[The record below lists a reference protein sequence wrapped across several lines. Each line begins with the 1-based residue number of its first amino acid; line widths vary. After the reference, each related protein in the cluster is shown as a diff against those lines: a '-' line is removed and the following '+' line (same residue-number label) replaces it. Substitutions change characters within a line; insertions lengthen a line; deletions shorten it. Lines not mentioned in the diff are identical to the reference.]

1 MTQSGEAP
9 RAPGLLVPI
18 GGAEAGS
25 GEPLILGRFVYVAG
39 GAGAELI
46 VIPTGSSD
54 AETGER
60 YRALFGRLGAR
71 MVHVVDPAGRREADD
86 SDAVELI
93 RHASGIFI
101 TGGDQY
107 RLATRLRGTAI
118 ARALRAA
125 HASGIPVAGT
135 SAGAAYLSAHMI
147 AYGKTGATPRTGM
160 VTLAQGL
167 GLTARFI
174 IDQHFRQRDRLGR
187 LLTALAAFP
196 QAIGL
201 GLDED
206 TAAFIGADSFEV
218 VGNGAITV
226 VDARGAA
233 SRVPHHADRQQ
244 PICMTD
250 LVLHVLVHGAT
261 FDVNQRRAMAPP
273 NAREEPY
280 VQ

>member
-1 MTQSGEAP
+1 MGESP
-9 RAPGLLVPI
+9 DVPNAPGLLVPI

-25 GEPLILGRFVYVAG
+25 GEPLILGRFVYAAG
-39 GAGAELI
+39 GSGSELV
-46 VIPTGSSD
+46 VIPTGSSE

-60 YRALFGRLGAR
+60 YRARFTRLGAR
-71 MVHVVDPAGRREADD
+71 AVHIVDPARRRDADD
-86 SDAVELI
+86 PDAVALI

-125 HASGIPVAGT
+125 HAAGTPVAGT

-147 AYGKTGATPRTGM
+147 AYGKTGATPRMGM
-160 VTLAQGL
+160 VTLTQGL
-167 GLTARFI
+167 GLSSRFI

-187 LLTALAAFP
+187 LLTALTVFP
-196 QAIGL
+196 KAIGL

-206 TAAFIGADSFEV
+206 TAAFISADSFEV

-226 VDARGAA
+226 VDALGAA
-233 SRVPHHADRQQ
+233 SCVTRDAGRQQ
-244 PICMTD
+244 PICMTG

-261 FDVNQRRAMAPP
+261 FDITRRRAIAPP
-273 NAREEPY
+273 NAREEPW